1 VIAKRITPAAGTL
14 EASGPTSCLLTTGSH
29 SWESI
34 AIHLLWLGVDFEVQ
48 EPPELIT
55 YLAHLSER
63 ITAVVKS
70 SSPPRKLT

>member
-1 VIAKRITPAAGTL
+1 
-14 EASGPTSCLLTTGSH
+14 LTTGSY

-48 EPPELIT
+48 EPPELII
-55 YLAHLSER
+55 YLATLSER

-70 SSPPRKLT
+70 SSQPRES